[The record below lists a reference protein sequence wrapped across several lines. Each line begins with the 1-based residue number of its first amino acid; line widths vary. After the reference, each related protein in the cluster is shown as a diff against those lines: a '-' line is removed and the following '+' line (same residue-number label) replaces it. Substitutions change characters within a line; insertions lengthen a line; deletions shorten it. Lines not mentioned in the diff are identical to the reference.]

1 MSVPEPLIENTP
13 PAVLL
18 ALPLI
23 PTEPMS
29 VSAHGDG
36 NPAADTCGEIHT
48 NLDHIANTRTAESRY
63 VVRKI
68 HTFIG

>member
-1 MSVPEPLIENTP
+1 MSVPEPLIEITP

-18 ALPLI
+18 ALPLN

-29 VSAHGDG
+29 VSVQGDG
-36 NPAADTCGEIHT
+36 NPAADTCGDIHT
-48 NLDHIANTRTAESRY
+48 NLEHIANTRTAQSKY
-63 VVRKI
+63 AVRKI